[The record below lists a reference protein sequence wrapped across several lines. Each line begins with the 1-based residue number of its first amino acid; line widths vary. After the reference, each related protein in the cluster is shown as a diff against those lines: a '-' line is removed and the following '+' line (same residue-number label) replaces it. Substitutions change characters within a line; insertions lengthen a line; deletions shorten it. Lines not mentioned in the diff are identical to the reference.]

1 MPDDRLRGTLLHN
14 DAAVHKDDL
23 VGDIAGEGHLVG
35 DDDHGGVLLRQPADD
50 PEHFSGELWVQGR
63 GGLVKAE
70 NIRLESQRPG
80 DGHPLLL
87 AS

>member
-1 MPDDRLRGTLLHN
+1 MLHN

-35 DDDHGGVLLRQPADD
+35 DDDHGGVLFRQPADD

-70 NIRLESQRPG
+70 NIRRQGQRPG